1 MSGVTVIKAWKETE
15 IDEPAKP
22 GSFKKKK
29 RRENGEERK
38 RHTETHKHTLTV
50 ALTCDAAR

>member
-22 GSFKKKK
+22 GSLKKKKKK

-38 RHTETHKHTLTV
+38 RHTETHRNTH
-50 ALTCDAAR
+50 